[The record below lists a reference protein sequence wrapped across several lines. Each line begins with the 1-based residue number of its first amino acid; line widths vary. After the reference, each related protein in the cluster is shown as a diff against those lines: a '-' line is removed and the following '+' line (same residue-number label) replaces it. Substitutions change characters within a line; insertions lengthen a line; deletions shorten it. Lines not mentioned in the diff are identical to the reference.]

1 MLDTILQEIREKV
14 KNTLPSLIGNLEE
27 TLRLEEFERSLR
39 SLTQEITGTVMG
51 PVLNQVL
58 HDESLLKRLREAAGT
73 MGYKY
78 KAHRPLTVRVLDG
91 VEVAV
96 QSPYFTKKGR
106 KRGKK
111 KRGPNGRGCH
121 LLLEVLGFIGQS
133 SPTLVEE
140 GVQLALLCPSFE
152 VARQMLD
159 ARQITLDK
167 KTLRRLCN
175 ALGELGLEQR
185 ATVGLEADPD
195 LTGKTLYVGIDGG
208 RLRTRVAKR
217 GPIPEGKKRAG
228 FTTPWR
234 EPKLFTLYTLDENG
248 RTDLEWCPFH
258 DATLGDADA
267 VFALLEATLRQ
278 LPLDQIERIV
288 FLGDGAE
295 WIWPRVGQLI
305 WKLGFPP
312 DKAVQILDYYHN
324 IETLWE
330 VVQLQPK
337 RSPKQQRACFKKW
350 KSLLWEGNRD
360 QLRQEVLPALRG
372 KKRKQA
378 LNALIHFEKHA
389 ERMRYPYFKQQGLPI
404 GSGHVESAI
413 RRVIN
418 LRLKAPGTFWKEE
431 NAEYFLFLRSQLIS
445 GRWSIFFHNVT
456 RRYHS
461 GTFAQYLFPA
471 SEKNTHPKTGTD
483 HP

>member
-1 MLDTILQEIREKV
+1 MLATILQEIREKV
-14 KNTLPSLIGNLEE
+14 KNKLPPLIGNLEE

-39 SLTQEITGTVMG
+39 ALTQEITGTVMS

-58 HDESLLKRLREAAGT
+58 HDEALLKRLQKAAGT

-78 KAHRPLTVRVLDG
+78 KEHRPLTVRVLDG

-152 VARQMLD
+152 VARQVLD
-159 ARQITLDK
+159 GRQITLDK
-167 KTLRRLCN
+167 KTLRRLCQ

-185 ATVGLEADPD
+185 ASVGLEADPD

-208 RLRTRVAKR
+208 RLRTRVPKR
-217 GPIPEGKKRAG
+217 GPKPEGKKRTG

-234 EPKLFTLYTLDENG
+234 EPKLFTLYTLDANG
-248 RTDLEWCPFH
+248 RTDLEWPPFH

-278 LPLDQIERIV
+278 LPLEQVERIV

-312 DKAVQILDYYHN
+312 DQVEQILDYYHN
-324 IETLWE
+324 TEILWTL
-330 VVQLQPK
+330 VQLQPK
-337 RSPKQQRACFKKW
+337 LSEKQQRACFKKW
-350 KSLLWEGNRD
+350 KTLLWEGKGD
-360 QLRQEVLPALRG
+360 QLPQEVLPALRG
-372 KKRKQA
+372 KKRDKA
-378 LNALIHFEKHA
+378 LTALAHFEHHA
-389 ERMRYPYFKQQGLPI
+389 ERMRYPYFRQQGLPI

-431 NAEYFLFLRSQLIS
+431 NAEYFLFLRSQLIA

-456 RRYHS
+456 RRYHT
-461 GTFAQYLFPA
+461 GAFAQYLFPV
-471 SEKNTHPKTGTD
+471 SENSKQRKTGTD